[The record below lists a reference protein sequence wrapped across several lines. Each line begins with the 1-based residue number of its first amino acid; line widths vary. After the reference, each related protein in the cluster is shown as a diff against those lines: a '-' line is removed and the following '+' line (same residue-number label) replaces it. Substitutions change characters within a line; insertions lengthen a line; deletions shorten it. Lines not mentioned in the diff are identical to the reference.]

1 MREMMNWRHCRPP
14 NGAWRR
20 RFVSTLAHT
29 HTHTHTRVRTC
40 MYTRTHAL
48 SLSLSLS
55 HTHTQLADSEAEV
68 EELNRTLTQLRK
80 KTVKQGQELNDL
92 KLHLES
98 QQARNEE
105 LEKRQRK

>member
-1 MREMMNWRHCRPP
+1 MNR
-14 NGAWRR
+14 A
-20 RFVSTLAHT
+20 
-29 HTHTHTRVRTC
+29 
-40 MYTRTHAL
+40 
-48 SLSLSLS
+48 
-55 HTHTQLADSEAEV
+55 
-68 EELNRTLTQLRK
+68 LTQLRK

>member
-1 MREMMNWRHCRPP
+1 MCHLLSP
-14 NGAWRR
+14 
-20 RFVSTLAHT
+20 SLLTLPSFH
-29 HTHTHTRVRTC
+29 
-40 MYTRTHAL
+40 
-48 SLSLSLS
+48 
-55 HTHTQLADSEAEV
+55 QLADSEAEV
-68 EELNRTLTQLRK
+68 EELNRSLTQLRK

>member
-1 MREMMNWRHCRPP
+1 MLYSEDS
-14 NGAWRR
+14 
-20 RFVSTLAHT
+20 FLLLY
-29 HTHTHTRVRTC
+29 TRVP
-40 MYTRTHAL
+40 
-48 SLSLSLS
+48 
-55 HTHTQLADSEAEV
+55 QLADSEAEV
-68 EELNRTLTQLRK
+68 EEVNRSVTQLRK